1 MKTVNKIIILTLITL
16 VSCNKNSSVKKE
28 NDIIQSTHSLVDLEA
43 DSVYYKLSVGYE
55 NQEYYQDDRLNL
67 LFLVTK
73 EVYVANKN
81 FGCYNKKNIFDAK
94 KYSIEKKDKLDDN
107 NVYLVTKISAKK
119 TNYLYDTIWEYKS
132 HVTFIENSYSF
143 YELKLFLEQSNI
155 AYNNKVQNC
164 LNINF
169 KTLNSGDGY
178 ILYTL
183 NYLYKN
189 KQWELVSREKICTI
203 PNEINKQQ
211 RGYCLDTI
219 NKNCL
224 IKANKF
230 ILSLDYITNL
240 SNANCN

>member
-1 MKTVNKIIILTLITL
+1 MKTANKIIILTLITL

-28 NDIIQSTHSLVDLEA
+28 NDILQSTYSLVDLEA
-43 DSVYYKLSVGYE
+43 DSVYYKLNIGHE
-55 NQEYYQDDRLNL
+55 NQDYYKDEKLNL

-81 FGCYNKKNIFDAK
+81 FGNYKEANIFDARK
-94 KYSIEKKDKLDDN
+94 FSLENENKLDDN
-107 NVYLVTKISAKK
+107 NVYLVTKISVKK
-119 TNYLYDTIWEYKS
+119 IDDSYDTIWEYKS
-132 HVTFIENSYSF
+132 HITFTEDSYSF

-155 AYNNKVQNC
+155 TYYGKVQNC

-169 KTLNSGDGY
+169 KTLNDGDGY

-183 NYLYKN
+183 NYIYKN

-203 PNEINKQQ
+203 PNEINQEQ
-211 RGYCLDTI
+211 LGYCLDTI
-219 NKNCL
+219 NKKCL

-230 ILSLDYITNL
+230 ILSYDYITNL